1 MLTPHGPGFTFVDD
15 LEILEPGKSARARH
29 WLNPTAPYFADH
41 FPGHPLMPG
50 VLLVE
55 AAAQAA
61 GGLWQHQKEKEHR
74 QALFLAQVGPFR
86 FLRPVRPGVTLEIE
100 VRCERDFGT
109 LAQFQAIIRVEDQE
123 VAAGALT
130 LSQGLAAV

>member
-1 MLTPHGPGFTFVDD
+1 
-15 LEILEPGKSARARH
+15 
-29 WLNPTAPYFADH
+29 
-41 FPGHPLMPG
+41 MPG